1 MIDAPQNSG
10 AFFTLM
16 KKYGPFKI
24 QKDSAG
30 RRYVTKSGKRSSFK
44 EFEEYTRAKVE
55 AGRKAYRDAWK
66 VPGTKKVAS
75 NRDKRLVINYLE
87 KMQPDLHNANYKNV
101 FQNLSK
107 EAYKEAIEFSKNEP
121 VKTIKVEVTNT
132 DGKNRFNTSAL
143 MRETDKVKGKYHID
157 GEQVDRAVFRSKMN
171 EIGAEY
177 KKKFEDENPGEDF
190 YTATL
195 LVKTDEEGNLF
206 LNSDQEPQNIFE
218 S

>member
-1 MIDAPQNSG
+1 
-10 AFFTLM
+10 M
-16 KKYGPFKI
+16 KKYGPFQIK
-24 QKDSAG
+24 KDSAG
-30 RRYVTKSGKRSSFK
+30 RRYVLKSGKRSSFS

-75 NRDKRLVINYLE
+75 NRDKRLVINYFE

-121 VKTIKVEVTNT
+121 AKSIKVEVTNT

-157 GEQVDRAVFRSKMN
+157 GKQVDRAVFRSKMN
-171 EIGAEY
+171 EIGSQY
-177 KKKFEDENPGEDF
+177 KNKFEEENPGQDF

-195 LVKTDEEGNLF
+195 TIKTDEEGNIF

-218 S
+218 G

>member
-1 MIDAPQNSG
+1 MIYAPKKLG

-16 KKYGPFKI
+16 KKYGPFQIK
-24 QKDSAG
+24 KDSAG

-75 NRDKRLVINYLE
+75 NRDKRLVINYFE
-87 KMQPDLHNANYKNV
+87 KMQPDLHNANYKRV
-101 FQNLSK
+101 FENLSK
-107 EAYKEAIEFSKNEP
+107 QVYKEAIDFSSGEP

-132 DGKNRFNTSAL
+132 DNKNRFNASAL
-143 MRETDKVKGKYHID
+143 IRDTDRLKGKYHID
-157 GEQVDRAVFRSKMN
+157 GKQVDSAQFRAKMN

-177 KKKFEDENPGEDF
+177 KENFQRENPRVDF
-190 YTATL
+190 YTATI
-195 LVKTDEEGNLF
+195 LVVTDEEGNIF
-206 LNSDQEPQNIFE
+206 LDTDQEPKNVFE
-218 S
+218 E